1 MSLAPLLLVLG
12 LLAMPAWGAAPV
24 VFGDALHK
32 KFHHERCLQCHQFGS
47 RKHNGRGFGS
57 HRSRYLCDNCHTQHI
72 TGLGRGVWMAPPEK
86 LDYTGLGAADTCRFI
101 QRNMGVVD
109 APARLIEHLLHDS
122 RIRWALDSGMT
133 PAGRF
138 PNVPGGYEE
147 WVRDVRAWVEG
158 GMLCE

>member
-57 HRSRYLCDNCHTQHI
+57 HRSR
-72 TGLGRGVWMAPPEK
+72 
-86 LDYTGLGAADTCRFI
+86 LDYTGLGAADTCRLI